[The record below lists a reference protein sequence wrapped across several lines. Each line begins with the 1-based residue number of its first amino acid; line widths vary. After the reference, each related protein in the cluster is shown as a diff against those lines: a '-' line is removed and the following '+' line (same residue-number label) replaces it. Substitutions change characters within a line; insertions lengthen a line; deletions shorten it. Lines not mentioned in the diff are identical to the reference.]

1 MSSYTFQFGILADY
15 GPYLAGGLW
24 HAWITSLPSIIFAT
38 VIGVGL
44 ASMQIS
50 HQRLLRTAS
59 ILFVDLFRTL
69 PVVVLLIWIH
79 YVLPILSGVSFSP
92 TTSSIIA
99 LSLNGAALACEAFRG
114 GIEAIPN
121 TQSQAAQSL
130 GFSKIQ
136 VFRYITLPQ
145 AAFATLPAL
154 TNVHITIIKNVTVTV
169 LIAVPEVMFR
179 AQELTVQ
186 FFRPLELYTG
196 AAVLYVALIWG
207 YTVLMRSLEKLQ
219 KWQPI

>member
-1 MSSYTFQFGILADY
+1 MSYTFQFGILIDY

-24 HAWITSLPSIIFAT
+24 HAWLTSVPSIIFT
-38 VIGVGL
+38 TLIGIVL
-44 ASMQIS
+44 AAMQIS
-50 HQRLLRTAS
+50 NQRVLKSAS
-59 ILFVDLFRTL
+59 IIFVDLFRTL

-79 YVLPILSGVSFSP
+79 YVLPILTGLSFSA

-114 GIEAIPN
+114 GIEAIPK
-121 TQSQAAQSL
+121 TQAQAALSL
-130 GFSKIQ
+130 GFSRWQ
-136 VFRYITLPQ
+136 VFRYITVPQ
-145 AAFATLPAL
+145 AAFATLPSL
-154 TNVHITIIKNVTVTV
+154 TNVHITVIKNVTVTV

-207 YTVLMRSLEKLQ
+207 YTAVMRRLEKLQ

>member
-1 MSSYTFQFGILADY
+1 MSYTFQFGILADV

-24 HAWITSLPSIIFAT
+24 HAWWTSFPSIVFST
-38 VIGVGL
+38 VLGL
-44 ASMQIS
+44 VLAAMLMSR
-50 HQRLLRTAS
+50 HRLMRGTG
-59 ILFVDLFRTL
+59 IVFVDFFRTL

-79 YVLPILSGVSFSP
+79 YVLPILTGISLSP
-92 TTSSIIA
+92 TGSSILA

-114 GIEAIPN
+114 GLEAIPP
-121 TQSQAAQSL
+121 TQGQAAQSL
-130 GFSKIQ
+130 GFSRWQ
-136 VFRYITLPQ
+136 SFRYVTVPQ
-145 AAFATLPAL
+145 AFFATLPSL

-196 AAVLYVALIWG
+196 AAILYVTLIWG
-207 YTVLMRSLEKLQ
+207 YTVAMRSLERLQ

>member
-1 MSSYTFQFGILADY
+1 MNYTFQFGVLWDY
-15 GPYLAGGLW
+15 GPYLAWGLW
-24 HAWITSLPSIIFAT
+24 HAWWVSFPSIALSTVLGIVLAALSLSRFAP
-38 VIGVGL
+38 
-44 ASMQIS
+44 A
-50 HQRLLRTAS
+50 RLVAAV
-59 ILFVDLFRTL
+59 FVDFFRTL

-79 YVLPILSGVSFSP
+79 YVLPILTGLNFSP
-92 TTSSIIA
+92 TMSSVVA

-114 GIEAIPN
+114 GLSAIPP
-121 TQSQAAQSL
+121 TQAQAGLTL
-130 GFSKIQ
+130 GFSRWQ
-136 VFRYITLPQ
+136 VLRYVTLPQ
-145 AAFATLPAL
+145 AFFATLPSL
-154 TNVHITIIKNVTVTV
+154 TNVHITVIKNVTVTV

-207 YTVLMRSLEKLQ
+207 YTVLMRSLERLQ

>member
-1 MSSYTFQFGILADY
+1 MSYTFQFGILWDY
-15 GPYLAGGLW
+15 GPYLAWGLW
-24 HAWITSLPSIIFAT
+24 HAWWTSLPSIVFAT
-38 VIGVGL
+38 LLGLVLAAMSLSRLRVVKGV
-44 ASMQIS
+44 AVV
-50 HQRLLRTAS
+50 
-59 ILFVDLFRTL
+59 FVDLFRTL

-79 YVLPILSGVSFSP
+79 YVLPILTGFSFSP
-92 TTSSIIA
+92 TGSSIIA

-114 GIEAIPN
+114 GLEAIPP
-121 TQSQAAQSL
+121 TQQQAAQSL
-130 GFSKIQ
+130 GFSRWH
-136 VFRYITLPQ
+136 VLRYVIVPQ
-145 AAFATLPAL
+145 AMFATLPSL
-154 TNVHITIIKNVTVTV
+154 TNVHITVIKNVTVTV

-207 YTVLMRSLEKLQ
+207 YTVLMRSLERPQ

>member
-1 MSSYTFQFGILADY
+1 MNYTFQFGILLDY
-15 GPYLAGGLW
+15 GDYLAWGLW
-24 HAWITSLPSIIFAT
+24 HAWWTSLPSIIFAT
-38 VIGVGL
+38 LLGLLLAWMHL
-44 ASMQIS
+44 AS
-50 HQRLLRTAS
+50 HRALRLAGVV
-59 ILFVDLFRTL
+59 FVDLFRTL

-79 YVLPILSGVSFSP
+79 YVMPILTGWSLTP
-92 TTSSIIA
+92 TGSSILA

-114 GIEAIPN
+114 GLEAIPQ
-121 TQSQAAQSL
+121 TQAQAAQSL
-130 GFSKIQ
+130 GFSRWQ
-136 VFRYITLPQ
+136 VLRYITLPQ
-145 AAFATLPAL
+145 AFFATLPSL
-154 TNVHITIIKNVTVTV
+154 TNVHITVIKNVTVTV

-207 YTVLMRSLEKLQ
+207 YTVFMRSLERLQ